1 MGVAIANALAM
12 PGWLSV
18 AKDDKATGRWQY
30 RCHVTY
36 RRGRTAGRSGVEGR
50 GWDAQR

>member
-12 PGWLSV
+12 PGWLSLV
-18 AKDDKATGRWQY
+18 QDDKATGRWQY
-30 RCHVTY
+30 RCHVMY

-50 GWDAQR
+50 GSDAQR